1 MALSI
6 PMAAATSTEA
16 LILLDKPGGITS
28 FDAVRAVRRAVGGGT
43 TKAGHTGT
51 LDPMATGLLVILTGR
66 GTRLI
71 SLVPGE
77 PKIYSATI
85 RFGEE
90 RDTDDI
96 TGTVTRQA
104 PLPDPSQLGEAI
116 DSLTGSISQLP
127 PAFSAKKVAGRRAY
141 SIARTGG
148 EPVLSKALVEVHGW
162 EVLSRDWPDVRVRIT
177 CGSGTYIRSLAR
189 DLGRLM
195 QSAACLAELRR
206 EAAGPF
212 SVKDATSWQ
221 DLIDGNVST
230 RPLVE
235 ALGSMPR
242 QILAESEVR
251 LVSHGIDVP
260 ATVSGE
266 RAALVDVRGDLVA
279 VAEAANGRWHPKI
292 VLAGV

>member
-77 PKIYSATI
+77 PKVYSATI

-90 RDTDDI
+90 RDTDDV
-96 TGTVTRQA
+96 TGTVTRTA
-104 PLPDPSQLGEAI
+104 ALPEPSLLGEAI
-116 DSLTGSISQLP
+116 NSLTGSISQLP
-127 PAFSAKKVAGRRAY
+127 PAYSAKKVGGRRAY
-141 SIARTGG
+141 SIARAGG
-148 EPVLSKALVEVHGW
+148 EPALSQARVEVHGW
-162 EVLSRDWPDVRVRIT
+162 EVLSVEWPDLHVRIT

-195 QSAACLAELRR
+195 HSAACLAELRR
-206 EAAGPF
+206 LAAGPF
-212 SVKDATSWQ
+212 DVRDATTWQ
-221 DLIDGNVST
+221 DLLDGNISP

-242 QILAESEVR
+242 QTLAESEVR
-251 LVSHGIDVP
+251 LVSHGMDVP
-260 ATVSGE
+260 ATVGGE
-266 RAALVDVRGDLVA
+266 RAALLDANGDLVA
-279 VAEAANGRWHPKI
+279 VAESASGMWHPQI
-292 VLAGV
+292 VLASA